1 MMSSERGDEL
11 LTKIT
16 EQIMDALDV
25 ETFFVCASEEE
36 GRNLML
42 GLLKAWG
49 FTDVDVVFAQFEG
62 PGVRVRGR
70 AYVYR
75 PADKYRWLL
84 KDTVP
89 QEGC

>member
-1 MMSSERGDEL
+1 MLKAVE
-11 LTKIT
+11 KV
-16 EQIMDALDV
+16 MDALDV
-25 ETFFVCASEEE
+25 ETFFVCNTEEE

-42 GLLKAWG
+42 AMLKAWG
-49 FTDVDVVFAQFEG
+49 FTDVDVVFAQYEG

-84 KDTVP
+84 GEASA
-89 QEGC
+89 QG

>member
-1 MMSSERGDEL
+1 MMQ
-11 LTKIT
+11 KIT

-42 GLLKAWG
+42 NLLKAWG
-49 FTDVDVVFAQFEG
+49 FTDVGVVFAQYEG

-84 KDTVP
+84 RETAP
-89 QEGC
+89 QEG

>member
-1 MMSSERGDEL
+1 MP
-11 LTKIT
+11 KIT

-25 ETFFVCASEEE
+25 ETFFVCANEEE

-42 GLLKAWG
+42 GLLKSWG
-49 FTDVDVVFAQFEG
+49 FTDVSVVFARYEG
-62 PGVRVRGR
+62 PGARVRGR

-84 KDTVP
+84 TDAAS
-89 QEGC
+89 QEGCK